1 MQDFAYQCAREIM
14 ETVPQIM
21 QAVRVE
27 MRSGRGG
34 NISIPQFRTLRF
46 LQANPDSSLTELA
59 EHLGLTLPSGSKLID
74 GMVKQ
79 ELILRRESSSDRR
92 RVTLAL
98 TQSGEAIVN
107 QARSSAQD
115 NLAGLLRQ
123 LSDAD
128 LQTVERAMLLLQP
141 LFCAKNLD
149 TNNDPGK

>member
-1 MQDFAYQCAREIM
+1 MPDYAYQCAREIM

-27 MRSGRGG
+27 MRSCRGG
-34 NISIPQFRTLRF
+34 NIPIPQFRTLRF